1 MSDESTLNFKSYQA
15 LKEELD
21 DLLINKRKKVSDRL
35 RAARGLGDLS
45 DNPEQDAAKEEQRKV
60 ETRIVEI
67 IELLKKMEIC

>member
-45 DNPEQDAAKEEQRKV
+45 DNPE
-60 ETRIVEI
+60 
-67 IELLKKMEIC
+67 